1 MLRSVPTNTRQRR
14 DEWRPRWPRAPCR
27 CATALRPP
35 SPRGWLLASL
45 SPYCRPRPRSGS
57 ASWVWVAPAVR
68 GRHACTDYGE
78 AGNRARQAGSICAR
92 LGVAVRYPYYTC
104 TDDVLMAQA
113 GRDDAGHTGRAGS
126 EVNVRARERTARRL
140 LIAGAR
146 EGRAGADDDIY
157 DAVRHAH
164 ADRASMQR
172 RAQTVALRRVTL
184 RRIDP
189 ISDPSLDLPPCPPPV
204 GSRSPRHAREYLR
217 PTTAARPGDGN
228 ENEQALSASSP
239 SLSPPCMARRPL
251 EEAQGPVGPAVP
263 PARLELDRS
272 HRMVS
277 PACYPSSPRVPTP
290 ER

>member
-1 MLRSVPTNTRQRR
+1 M
-14 DEWRPRWPRAPCR
+14 
-27 CATALRPP
+27 
-35 SPRGWLLASL
+35 
-45 SPYCRPRPRSGS
+45 
-57 ASWVWVAPAVR
+57 R
-68 GRHACTDYGE
+68 GRHACTDYGA
-78 AGNRARQAGSICAR
+78 AGDRARGRQ
-92 LGVAVRYPYYTC
+92 
-104 TDDVLMAQA
+104 QA

-184 RRIDP
+184 RRAVDR
-189 ISDPSLDLPPCPPPV
+189 ISNPSLDLPPGPPPV
-204 GSRSPRHAREYLR
+204 GSPSPRHAREYLR

-239 SLSPPCMARRPL
+239 SLSIATMHGAAASGGGGARASRPL
-251 EEAQGPVGPAVP
+251 S
-263 PARLELDRS
+263 R
-272 HRMVS
+272 
-277 PACYPSSPRVPTP
+277 PRG
-290 ER
+290 

>member
-1 MLRSVPTNTRQRR
+1 
-14 DEWRPRWPRAPCR
+14 
-27 CATALRPP
+27 
-35 SPRGWLLASL
+35 
-45 SPYCRPRPRSGS
+45 
-57 ASWVWVAPAVR
+57 
-68 GRHACTDYGE
+68 
-78 AGNRARQAGSICAR
+78 
-92 LGVAVRYPYYTC
+92 
-104 TDDVLMAQA
+104 MAQA

-217 PTTAARPGDGN
+217 PTTAARPGGCMGTKTN
-228 ENEQALSASSP
+228 KP
-239 SLSPPCMARRPL
+239 CPPHHRRSRHHAWRGGL
-251 EEAQGPVGPAVP
+251 WRRRKGQ
-263 PARLELDRS
+263 
-272 HRMVS
+272 
-277 PACYPSSPRVPTP
+277 
-290 ER
+290 